1 MVFEAGLISLI
12 RTLLIIAA
20 VFFAVRLFLRY
31 VVPFLLGRFI
41 RKQQEKFYGQ
51 QSANHYQQDEEGKV
65 RVKTKARGK
74 KKNDDLGD
82 YIDYEEID
90 ESK

>member
-1 MVFEAGLISLI
+1 MVFQAGLVSLM

-41 RKQQEKFYGQ
+41 RKQQEKFYDQ
-51 QSANHYQQDEEGKV
+51 QSANNYQQEEEGKV
-65 RVKTKARGK
+65 RVKTKARSN
-74 KKNDDLGD
+74 KKNDVLGD